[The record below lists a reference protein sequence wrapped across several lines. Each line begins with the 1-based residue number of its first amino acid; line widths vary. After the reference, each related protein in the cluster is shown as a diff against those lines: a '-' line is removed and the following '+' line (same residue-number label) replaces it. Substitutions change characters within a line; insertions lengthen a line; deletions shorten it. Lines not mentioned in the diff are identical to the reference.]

1 MIYLD
6 FFHPS
11 FSFSRKKVKEQRSG
25 STKERG
31 TKQRVDLATMTIT
44 KSLFFKN
51 FATLV
56 VFVLSSIF
64 TLVHFLATLTQ
75 SKDCYLLFSRLTLTF
90 FQIFNNFFNK
100 SSQLMLFFLHQA
112 QTLLRQTNPLLDRII
127 MIQKGLN
134 YR

>member
-1 MIYLD
+1 MINLSWLMIYLD

-44 KSLFFKN
+44 KSLSFKN

-56 VFVLSSIF
+56 VFVLS
-64 TLVHFLATLTQ
+64 
-75 SKDCYLLFSRLTLTF
+75 
-90 FQIFNNFFNK
+90 
-100 SSQLMLFFLHQA
+100 
-112 QTLLRQTNPLLDRII
+112 
-127 MIQKGLN
+127 
-134 YR
+134 